1 MNNKLTNELLT
12 FAADHT
18 WINEDLETLLEQ
30 YPDQWIAVKKRD
42 SPWDCCG
49 YASSLR
55 RPVIAGTRVPVDLAL
70 PKLAGGMAPEEIAN
84 E

>member
-1 MNNKLTNELLT
+1 MNSKLTNELLALAT
-12 FAADHT
+12 DHT

-30 YPDQWIAVKKRD
+30 YPDSWIAVKKRD
-42 SPWDCCG
+42 SPGDSRG

-55 RPVIAGTRVPVDLAL
+55 KAVIKGTRFPLDLVL
-70 PKLAGGMAPEEIAN
+70 PKLAGGMTPEEIAN